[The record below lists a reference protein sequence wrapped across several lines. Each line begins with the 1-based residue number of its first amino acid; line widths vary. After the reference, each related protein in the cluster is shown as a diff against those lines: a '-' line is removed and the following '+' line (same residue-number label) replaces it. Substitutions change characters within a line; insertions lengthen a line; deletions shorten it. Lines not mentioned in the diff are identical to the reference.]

1 MNIVVRGEET
11 RRRTNARSAGCPPV
25 FVLIL
30 SLLASPV
37 MADRVVIV
45 WPEIGDYLSILPT
58 SAKSVFSA
66 PFLSRRTISGEK
78 SGNNR
83 RGSSS
88 LGRVIKLM
96 IRGGARAAR
105 IREQSTEE
113 GEQIEGE
120 GEGEE
125 GVDDGNRPSMSPQ
138 SHHPNH
144 MWAFI
149 PWPPYHLLAISHSF
163 AASWARAQG
172 NDLWGLAGWTGDDD
186 YGGGEREERGKN
198 VAPSSD

>member
-1 MNIVVRGEET
+1 MRG
-11 RRRTNARSAGCPPV
+11 RLDIRPFLS
-25 FVLIL
+25 FL

-113 GEQIEGE
+113 EGEQIEQ
-120 GEGEE
+120 
-125 GVDDGNRPSMSPQ
+125 GVDDGNRPCLGVYSVSPSE
-138 SHHPNH
+138 SHVGIYSLATLSLSALRDL
-144 MWAFI
+144 AFI
-149 PWPPYHLLAISHSF
+149 RRVVGTHKEMIS
-163 AASWARAQG
+163 R
-172 NDLWGLAGWTGDDD
+172 D
-186 YGGGEREERGKN
+186 
-198 VAPSSD
+198 

>member
-1 MNIVVRGEET
+1 MRG
-11 RRRTNARSAGCPPV
+11 RLSIRPFLS
-25 FVLIL
+25 FL

-96 IRGGARAAR
+96 IRGGG
-105 IREQSTEE
+105 QH
-113 GEQIEGE
+113 G
-120 GEGEE
+120 
-125 GVDDGNRPSMSPQ
+125 
-138 SHHPNH
+138 
-144 MWAFI
+144 
-149 PWPPYHLLAISHSF
+149 F
-163 AASWARAQG
+163 ASRAQRKESRSR
-172 NDLWGLAGWTGDDD
+172 AR
-186 YGGGEREERGKN
+186 ERARR
-198 VAPSSD
+198 A

>member
-1 MNIVVRGEET
+1 MRGRLST
-11 RRRTNARSAGCPPV
+11 RPFLS
-25 FVLIL
+25 FL

-78 SGNNR
+78 SVNNR

-96 IRGGARAAR
+96 IRGGARAAL

-113 GEQIEGE
+113 GERIEGE
-120 GEGEE
+120 EE
-125 GVDDGNRPSMSPQ
+125 GNRPSMSPQ
-138 SHHPNH
+138 SHHPSH

-149 PWPPYHLLAISHSF
+149 PWPPYHYQLSAISHSF
-163 AASWARAQG
+163 AA
-172 NDLWGLAGWTGDDD
+172 
-186 YGGGEREERGKN
+186 
-198 VAPSSD
+198 

>member
-1 MNIVVRGEET
+1 MRGRLAT
-11 RRRTNARSAGCPPV
+11 RPFLS
-25 FVLIL
+25 FL

-45 WPEIGDYLSILPT
+45 WPEIGDYLSIPPT

-96 IRGGARAAR
+96 IRGGARGAAR

-120 GEGEE
+120 E
-125 GVDDGNRPSMSPQ
+125 GVDYGNRPSMYSQ
-138 SHHPNH
+138 SHHPSH
-144 MWAFI
+144 MWASLSPLRDLAFI
-149 PWPPYHLLAISHSF
+149 RRVVGAG
-163 AASWARAQG
+163 AR
-172 NDLWGLAGWTGDDD
+172 T
-186 YGGGEREERGKN
+186 RK
-198 VAPSSD
+198 

>member
-1 MNIVVRGEET
+1 MRG
-11 RRRTNARSAGCPPV
+11 RLSIRPFLS
-25 FVLIL
+25 FL

-105 IREQSTEE
+105 IREQSIEE

-120 GEGEE
+120 EE
-125 GVDDGNRPSMSPQ
+125 GNRPSMSPQ
-138 SHHPNH
+138 SHHPSH

-149 PWPPYHLLAISHSF
+149 PWPPSLSPLRDLAFIRRVVG
-163 AASWARAQG
+163 AR
-172 NDLWGLAGWTGDDD
+172 T
-186 YGGGEREERGKN
+186 RK
-198 VAPSSD
+198 

>member
-1 MNIVVRGEET
+1 MRGPLAI
-11 RRRTNARSAGCPPV
+11 RPFLS
-25 FVLIL
+25 FL

-120 GEGEE
+120 EE
-125 GVDDGNRPSMSPQ
+125 GNRPSMSPQ
-138 SHHPNH
+138 SHHPSH

-149 PWPPYHLLAISHSF
+149 PWPPYHYHLFAISHSF

-172 NDLWGLAGWTGDDD
+172 NDLSGLAGWTGDDD
-186 YGGGEREERGKN
+186 GGGVRRERGAKMLPLHPIKLAHTPPRRPPPHN
-198 VAPSSD
+198 

>member
-1 MNIVVRGEET
+1 MRG
-11 RRRTNARSAGCPPV
+11 RLSIRPFLS
-25 FVLIL
+25 FL

-113 GEQIEGE
+113 GEQIE
-120 GEGEE
+120 E

-138 SHHPNH
+138 SHHPSH

-149 PWPPYHLLAISHSF
+149 PWSPYHYQLSAISHSF

-172 NDLWGLAGWTGDDD
+172 NDLSGLAGWTGDDD
-186 YGGGEREERGKN
+186 GGGGVRRERGKN

>member
-1 MNIVVRGEET
+1 MRGRLAT
-11 RRRTNARSAGCPPV
+11 RPFLS
-25 FVLIL
+25 FL

-96 IRGGARAAR
+96 IRGGARGAAR

-120 GEGEE
+120 E
-125 GVDDGNRPSMSPQ
+125 GVDYGNRPSMYSQ
-138 SHHPNH
+138 SHHPSH
-144 MWAFI
+144 MWASLSPLRDLAFI
-149 PWPPYHLLAISHSF
+149 RRVVGAG
-163 AASWARAQG
+163 AR
-172 NDLWGLAGWTGDDD
+172 T
-186 YGGGEREERGKN
+186 RK
-198 VAPSSD
+198 

>member
-1 MNIVVRGEET
+1 MRG
-11 RRRTNARSAGCPPV
+11 RLSIRPFLS
-25 FVLIL
+25 FL

-120 GEGEE
+120 GQQTLD
-125 GVDDGNRPSMSPQ
+125 VSSVSPSE
-138 SHHPNH
+138 SHVG
-144 MWAFI
+144 I
-149 PWPPYHLLAISHSF
+149 YSLGLPPYHLSAISHSF
-163 AASWARAQG
+163 AASWARAHKEMISR
-172 NDLWGLAGWTGDDD
+172 D
-186 YGGGEREERGKN
+186 
-198 VAPSSD
+198 

>member
-1 MNIVVRGEET
+1 MRGRLAT
-11 RRRTNARSAGCPPV
+11 RP
-25 FVLIL
+25 FL
-30 SLLASPV
+30 SFLSPLASPV

-113 GEQIEGE
+113 EGEQIEQ
-120 GEGEE
+120 

-138 SHHPNH
+138 SHHPSH

-149 PWPPYHLLAISHSF
+149 PWPPYHYHLSAISHSF

-172 NDLWGLAGWTGDDD
+172 NDLSGLAGWTGGDD
-186 YGGGEREERGKN
+186 YDGGGVRREREAKMLPLHPIKLAHTPPRRPPPHN
-198 VAPSSD
+198 

>member
-1 MNIVVRGEET
+1 MRG
-11 RRRTNARSAGCPPV
+11 RLSIRPFLS
-25 FVLIL
+25 FL

-113 GEQIEGE
+113 EGEQIEQ
-120 GEGEE
+120 
-125 GVDDGNRPSMSPQ
+125 GVDDGNRPCLGVYSVSPSE
-138 SHHPNH
+138 SHVGIYSLVTLSLSALRDL
-144 MWAFI
+144 AFI
-149 PWPPYHLLAISHSF
+149 RRVVG
-163 AASWARAQG
+163 AR
-172 NDLWGLAGWTGDDD
+172 T
-186 YGGGEREERGKN
+186 RK
-198 VAPSSD
+198 

>member
-1 MNIVVRGEET
+1 MRGRLST
-11 RRRTNARSAGCPPV
+11 RPFLS
-25 FVLIL
+25 FL

-120 GEGEE
+120 REGEAT
-125 GVDDGNRPSMSPQ
+125 DPPSSQ
-138 SHHPNH
+138 SHHPSH

-149 PWPPYHLLAISHSF
+149 PWPPYHYHLFAISHSF
-163 AASWARAQG
+163 AA
-172 NDLWGLAGWTGDDD
+172 
-186 YGGGEREERGKN
+186 
-198 VAPSSD
+198 

>member
-1 MNIVVRGEET
+1 MRGRLAT
-11 RRRTNARSAGCPPV
+11 RPFLS
-25 FVLIL
+25 FL

-96 IRGGARAAR
+96 IRGGARGAAR

-125 GVDDGNRPSMSPQ
+125 GVDYGNRPSMYSQ
-138 SHHPNH
+138 SHHPSH
-144 MWAFI
+144 MWASLSPLRDLAFI
-149 PWPPYHLLAISHSF
+149 RRVVGAG
-163 AASWARAQG
+163 AR
-172 NDLWGLAGWTGDDD
+172 T
-186 YGGGEREERGKN
+186 RK
-198 VAPSSD
+198 